1 MVNGAEGR
9 QGEGTDS
16 IAVGNRPFVEEVK
29 AFLRFQAKGTETTK
43 TGKAFQ
49 VREAPARCLEI
60 VILSHGWMI
69 PYKQQQNRLDV
80 GRCFF

>member
-1 MVNGAEGR
+1 MVNGAEGH

-43 TGKAFQ
+43 IGKGFQ
-49 VREAPARCLEI
+49 VREASAR
-60 VILSHGWMI
+60 
-69 PYKQQQNRLDV
+69 YKDFLGAEKRDIGPKNTYSWNPSL
-80 GRCFF
+80 